1 MRSTHGVIFR
11 SHLLSVRI
19 FERSLSNMTP
29 DELVPSRGLTF
40 LRPAL
45 QNKLYLEDIE
55 RFLRIIRT
63 EKWLGQ
69 SGVESLQKMA
79 LALLETIESKNTLL
93 GTLSRTNKTFGGRLQ
108 CLVRCTMGEVDQE
121 EEQQQQQQQQDKS
134 KQVENCLTTP
144 PEIGYEQPNH
154 RTDEPLFTIVNNVNL
169 QRDRKC

>member
-1 MRSTHGVIFR
+1 
-11 SHLLSVRI
+11 
-19 FERSLSNMTP
+19 MTS
-29 DELVPSRGLTF
+29 DELVPTRGLKF
-40 LRPAL
+40 WRPAL
-45 QNKLYLEDIE
+45 QNKLYLADIE

-79 LALLETIESKNTLL
+79 LALLETIESKDTLL

-121 EEQQQQQQQQDKS
+121 EEQHQQQDKS

-154 RTDEPLFTIVNNVNL
+154 RTNEPLFSIVNNVNL
-169 QRDRKC
+169 QKDRKC

>member
-1 MRSTHGVIFR
+1 
-11 SHLLSVRI
+11 
-19 FERSLSNMTP
+19 MTP
-29 DELVPSRGLTF
+29 DKLVPSRGLTF

-45 QNKLYLEDIE
+45 QNKLYLADIE

-93 GTLSRTNKTFGGRLQ
+93 GTLSRSNKTFGGRLQ
-108 CLVRCTMGEVDQE
+108 CMVRCTMGEVDQE

-169 QRDRKC
+169 QSERKC

>member
-1 MRSTHGVIFR
+1 
-11 SHLLSVRI
+11 
-19 FERSLSNMTP
+19 MTS
-29 DELVPSRGLTF
+29 DELVPTRGLKF
-40 LRPAL
+40 WRPAL
-45 QNKLYLEDIE
+45 QNKLYLADIE

-79 LALLETIESKNTLL
+79 LALLETIESKDTLL

-121 EEQQQQQQQQDKS
+121 EEQHQQQDKS

-154 RTDEPLFTIVNNVNL
+154 RADEPLFSIVNNVNL
-169 QRDRKC
+169 QKDRKC